1 MALGRISFRLGAG
14 PDKTTVCN
22 KRSAAHENGAR
33 SFAKVRFFPM
43 KLFVF
48 RFAKAC
54 GLFAL
59 SRWLTRRGLRIL
71 CYHGIWLGEGH
82 YGNFLFMTP
91 EKFAAR
97 MAFLARSGYPVLG
110 LDEATAGLKN
120 GTLPPG
126 ATAITI
132 DDGWHGTYRHMLP
145 ALEAHRLPA
154 TVYVT
159 TYFAERQ
166 SPVFDLVVRYLLD
179 RAGPRELDLAVL
191 GIPGGG
197 RVALGDAEARAEA
210 GAAIMAHGRTALD
223 GPGRDAFGAQLAA
236 ALGLD
241 YQTLVERKVF
251 HLMALSEIE
260 DAVRRG
266 HDIQLHSHRH
276 SIPLDDLD
284 GLARE
289 IADNRARLEPIAK
302 RRLRHFCYP
311 SGIYERTVWPHLDAL
326 EIDSATTI
334 EQGINFA
341 GAPPLGLKRLLDGQE
356 VELIEF
362 EAELCGFVELTRRL
376 RKVFR
381 THRAASAVPDPADQ
395 GAG

>member
-1 MALGRISFRLGAG
+1 
-14 PDKTTVCN
+14 
-22 KRSAAHENGAR
+22 
-33 SFAKVRFFPM
+33 M

-82 YGNFLFMTP
+82 YGNFLFMSA

-97 MAFLARSGYPVLG
+97 MAFLAHAGYPVLS
-110 LDEATAGLKN
+110 LEDAVAGLKA

-132 DDGWHGTYRHMLP
+132 DDGWYGTYRHMLP

-166 SPVFDLVVRYLLD
+166 FPVFDLVVQYLLD
-179 RAGPRELDLAVL
+179 RAGPRELDLAAL
-191 GIPGGG
+191 GIAGGG
-197 RVALGDAEARAEA
+197 RVALGDAEARAQA
-210 GAAIMAHGRTALD
+210 GGMILAHGRERLD
-223 GPGRDAFGAQLAA
+223 GRGRDAFGAQLAD

-241 YQTLVERKVF
+241 YQALVEQKIF
-251 HLMALSEIE
+251 HLMAPSEIE
-260 DAVRRG
+260 DTVRRG

-276 SIPLDDLD
+276 SIPLDDFD

-289 IADNRARLEPIAK
+289 IADNRVRLEPIAK

-311 SGIYERTVWPHLDAL
+311 NGIYERTVWPHLEAL

-341 GAPPLGLKRLLDGQE
+341 GAPPLALKRLLDGQE

-362 EAELCGFVELTRRL
+362 EAELCGFVELTRHL
-376 RKVFR
+376 RRIFR
-381 THRAASAVPDPADQ
+381 TRRAAVAVPAPADQ
-395 GAG
+395 RGG

>member
-1 MALGRISFRLGAG
+1 MKRLIFRI
-14 PDKTTVCN
+14 
-22 KRSAAHENGAR
+22 AR
-33 SFAKVRFFPM
+33 AT
-43 KLFVF
+43 
-48 RFAKAC
+48 

-59 SRWLTRRGLRIL
+59 SRRLTRGGLRIL

-82 YGNFLFMTP
+82 YGNFLFMSP

-97 MAFLARSGYPVLG
+97 MAFLAHAGHPVLP
-110 LDEATAGLKN
+110 LAEAVERFRA

-145 ALEAHRLPA
+145 TLEAHRLPA
-154 TVYVT
+154 TIYVT

-166 SPVFDLVVRYLLD
+166 YPVFDLVVRYLLD
-179 RAGPRELDLAVL
+179 RTAERELDLAAL

-197 RVALGDAEARAEA
+197 RVRLDTPAARAAA
-210 GAAIMAHGRTALD
+210 GEAIMAHGRERLD
-223 GPGRDAFGAQLAA
+223 GAGCHALGARLAEV
-236 ALGLD
+236 LGLD
-241 YQTLVERKVF
+241 YGRLVEQKVF
-251 HLMALSEIE
+251 HLMSLAEIAE
-260 DAVRRG
+260 AVRRG

-276 SIPLDDLD
+276 RTPLDDPD

-311 SGIYERTVWPHLDAL
+311 SGVYDRRIWPQLEAL

-341 GAPPLGLKRLLDGQE
+341 GTPPLGLKRLLDGQE

-376 RKVFR
+376 RRPFR
-381 THRAASAVPDPADQ
+381 RSQTGGLPAA
-395 GAG
+395 GAEHAAG

>member
-1 MALGRISFRLGAG
+1 MKIQLFRI
-14 PDKTTVCN
+14 
-22 KRSAAHENGAR
+22 
-33 SFAKVRFFPM
+33 
-43 KLFVF
+43 
-48 RFAKAC
+48 AKAV

-59 SRWLTRRGLRIL
+59 SRWLTRGGLRIL

-82 YGNFLFMTP
+82 YGNFLFMSP

-97 MAFLARSGYPVLG
+97 MAFLAGAGYPVLP
-110 LDEATAGLKN
+110 LEQAVEGLKARS
-120 GTLPPG
+120 LPAS
-126 ATAITI
+126 ATVITI

-145 ALEAHRLPA
+145 ALETHGLPA

-166 SPVFDLVVRYLLD
+166 YPVFDLVVRYLLD
-179 RAGPRELDLAVL
+179 RTAKQELDLADL
-191 GIPGGG
+191 GIPGG
-197 RVALGDAEARAEA
+197 RARLDSPEARAAVGE
-210 GAAIMAHGRTALD
+210 AIMAHGRDRLD
-223 GPGRDAFGAQLAA
+223 GAGCH
-236 ALGLD
+236 ALGARLAEALGMD
-241 YQTLVERKVF
+241 YEQLVAQKVF
-251 HLMALSEIE
+251 HLMSMAEIV
-260 DAVRRG
+260 DAAQRG

-276 SIPLDDLD
+276 RTPLDDPD

-289 IADNRARLEPIAK
+289 IVDNRARLEPIAG

-311 SGIYERTVWPHLDAL
+311 SGVYDRSIWPQLAAL

-362 EAELCGFVELTRRL
+362 EAELCGFIELTRRL
-376 RKVFR
+376 RRPFR
-381 THRAASAVPDPADQ
+381 RLRASGRPA
-395 GAG
+395 AGPEHAAG

>member
-1 MALGRISFRLGAG
+1 
-14 PDKTTVCN
+14 
-22 KRSAAHENGAR
+22 
-33 SFAKVRFFPM
+33 M
-43 KLFVF
+43 KLLVF

-82 YGNFLFMTP
+82 YGNFLFMTA

-97 MAFLARSGYPVLG
+97 MAFLARSGYPVLS
-110 LDEATAGLKN
+110 LEDAVTGLKQ
-120 GTLPPG
+120 GTLPAG

-145 ALEAHRLPA
+145 ALEAHSLPA

-191 GIPGGG
+191 GIAGGG

-210 GAAIMAHGRTALD
+210 GATIMAHGRTALD
-223 GPGRDAFGAQLAA
+223 GPGRDAFGARLAD

-241 YQTLVERKVF
+241 YQALLEQKVF
-251 HLMALSEIE
+251 HLMARSEIE

-276 SIPLDDLD
+276 SIPLDDFD

-311 SGIYERTVWPHLDAL
+311 SGIYERTVWPHLEAL

-341 GAPPLGLKRLLDGQE
+341 GAPPLALKRLLDGQE

-376 RKVFR
+376 RRVFR
-381 THRAASAVPDPADQ
+381 PRRGAGAASAPADQ